1 MKTLLL
7 IALSLILTIAVS
19 AQEHRK
25 THEQRRERIETV
37 IIGKF
42 AEELELTTTQA
53 EKFYPR
59 LRQFRNE
66 TDESQNELSMSRAKL
81 DDLSRDSKASAKEVQ
96 ELITRT
102 KVLQTD
108 ILSRR
113 EAMLTDLSEFLTPQQ
128 VSRCSVL
135 LDELPRRLRQLM
147 EERGAETDAAKKEP
161 APARRRRFQ

>member
-7 IALSLILTIAVS
+7 IALSLILTVAVS
-19 AQEHRK
+19 AQGHRK

-42 AEELELTTTQA
+42 AEELELTTAQA

-59 LRQFRNE
+59 LRQFRSE

-147 EERGAETDAAKKEP
+147 EERGAGPDAAQKESKP
-161 APARRRRFQ
+161 VRRRRFQ